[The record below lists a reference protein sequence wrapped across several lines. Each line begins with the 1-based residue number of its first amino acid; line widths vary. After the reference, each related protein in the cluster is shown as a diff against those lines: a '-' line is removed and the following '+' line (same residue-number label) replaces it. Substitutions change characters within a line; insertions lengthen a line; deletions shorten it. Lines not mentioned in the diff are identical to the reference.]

1 MIDLN
6 APTTLEEIAL
16 ALGISKEAARKKA
29 KGWSYSEKQMH
40 GKNKLRLYALKDI
53 PNSAASLVNRLIDY
67 RIQQRELHERTKNID
82 SAATDAN
89 SRNGGGLR
97 VHPIQPKRDTAQAD
111 VLSGDRAGQPLAD
124 CEHGRRNECGGTDI
138 VSQGDDGAVP
148 TGRVGVNQANGQRRV
163 DTDRARVVGN
173 QLLDVDATR
182 LDTGSVAKSEITTD
196 TGLVEIVP
204 GVFGNQKQLDVH
216 RARQNLIDYL
226 RGGKGPMSKRIA
238 ALNAGYHNGILSA
251 TLTWSFE
258 HAWEKRRANT
268 QLTAKTYENWCK
280 DFAARGHYAPLKRQK
295 DFSIKPW
302 HPVALALRQRPQGSS
317 KQWVY
322 NQLVEQ
328 LGEDALPDYTNVC
341 RWLNDKASQSD
352 QDKGRYSG
360 SQLRARRFYQHRTA
374 EGLAPASLMHADG
387 WNSHF
392 TAPHPVTGEFVTYE
406 IWHAHDVATRYVPQP
421 GIGLTENWQV
431 ILKCVENFVR
441 ELGIPARVQTDST
454 KVVKGSDRFT
464 KAVHSLEER
473 LGMTWTH
480 PVTVG
485 NSQANGIAENFN
497 TSYLDKRSRE
507 LATYQNKNSMD
518 ELSFKRIRKLTH
530 DMVKAAGAGNLIE
543 RDKIKHQIEKI
554 GKGLVFESYDQAIAW
569 IAQIF
574 NDYNDR
580 PHAALPRVVDAV
592 TGKRRHQTPRE
603 ALLEH
608 IAHGWEPV
616 ALAEHELIA
625 EFRPHVTVTIRRDT
639 VTPWGGMRYYHP
651 VLATMNDKPVIVA
664 YDLADYHH
672 VWVKDLDGTPICTAD
687 FVEATRYHAMSAQ
700 MAEEEK
706 RAQAAL
712 KRLDKKRDAVIERMP
727 GEVLTLESIPANQIA
742 GLETIAKKIEIRQE
756 NPVEM
761 APTIPQDDREKYWFY
776 CSWKEKAATGEGV
789 PEALQ
794 PFMQSYPKTAKYR
807 AMDKFYNPSLNV
819 PDNSDTPAIRGGRN
833 S

>member
-1 MIDLN
+1 MSAIDKNLYADAEEIGAAIDLSAKAVRDRAN
-6 APTTLEEIAL
+6 KEKWIYEPEKTRSRHPKKWFEIAKL
-16 ALGISKEAARKKA
+16 PIAPDNIYAAVVGRR
-29 KGWSYSEKQMH
+29 MD
-40 GKNKLRLYALKDI
+40 LRLQHEQNCNVSQTSTVSTRHDSPAMERNGRSI
-53 PNSAASLVNRLIDY
+53 ANSQPVSGGVSARLGSNGTLQHAATNPKTDGRTATADAAGIDSDGRVDGSISVDCQRGDSNQSSHESVARQHSKSLVEGSGRLI
-67 RIQQRELHERTKNID
+67 
-82 SAATDAN
+82 
-89 SRNGGGLR
+89 
-97 VHPIQPKRDTAQAD
+97 
-111 VLSGDRAGQPLAD
+111 
-124 CEHGRRNECGGTDI
+124 
-138 VSQGDDGAVP
+138 
-148 TGRVGVNQANGQRRV
+148 
-163 DTDRARVVGN
+163 
-173 QLLDVDATR
+173 
-182 LDTGSVAKSEITTD
+182 
-196 TGLVEIVP
+196 EIVP
-204 GVFGNQKQLDVH
+204 GVFGNQSQLDVH

-226 RGGKGPMSKRIA
+226 RGGKGAMARRIA
-238 ALNAGYHNGILSA
+238 ALNTGYQDGILST

-322 NQLVEQ
+322 DQLVEQ
-328 LGEDALPDYTNVC
+328 LGADALPDYTNVC
-341 RWLNDKASQSD
+341 RWLNEKASQAD

-406 IWHAHDVATRYVPQP
+406 IWHAHDVATRYAPQP

-530 DMVKAAGAGNLIE
+530 DMVKAAGAGNLLE
-543 RDKIKHQIEKI
+543 RDKIKRQIEKI
-554 GKGLVFESYDQAIAW
+554 GKGLVFESYGQAIAW
-569 IAQIF
+569 IEGIF

-603 ALLEH
+603 ALQEH

-672 VWVKDLDGTPICTAD
+672 VWVKDIDGTPICTAD

-700 MAEEEK
+700 MAEDEK
-706 RAQAAL
+706 RAKAAL
-712 KRLDKKRDAVIERMP
+712 KRLDNKRDTVIDRIP
-727 GEVLTLESIPANQIA
+727 GEVLTLEAIPVNELPGMEI
-742 GLETIAKKIEIRQE
+742 IAKKIEIRNE
-756 NPVEM
+756 VSPGM
-761 APTIPQDDREKYWFY
+761 AATIPEDDRSRHLFWREWQ
-776 CSWKEKAATGEGV
+776 SKAATGTAI
-789 PEALQ
+789 PESLR
-794 PFMQSYPKTAKYR
+794 PFMSSYPNTAKCR
-807 AMDKFYNPSLNV
+807 SWEAFFNAGNT
-819 PDNSDTPAIRGGRN
+819 TPLSGAAG
-833 S
+833 